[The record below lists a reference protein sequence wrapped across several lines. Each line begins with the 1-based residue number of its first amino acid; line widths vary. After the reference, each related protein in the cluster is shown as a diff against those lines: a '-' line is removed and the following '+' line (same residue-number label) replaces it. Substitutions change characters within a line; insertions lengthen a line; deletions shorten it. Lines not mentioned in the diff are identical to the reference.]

1 MLAILTLGL
10 LAQVSFAWL
19 PHTKRSVSELHGR
32 DLFAPD
38 ASDKNLNRRYLDP
51 NFKPIRGVNLGS
63 LFILEYWMTSDFADG
78 IGCTGLSEFDCVSKI
93 GQDVANEKF
102 QEHWRDWITEED
114 LDTIQSYGLNTI
126 RIPIGYWFLE
136 SLVDGSEHFPRG
148 GAEYLDRIVGWATA
162 RGFYIILDLHGAPGA
177 QVTNV
182 FTGQNNPKPGF
193 YGSYNYER
201 AFKWLEWMTS
211 KIHTDEKYFR
221 VGMIEL
227 VNEPLQV
234 VDDRTTSMR
243 TVSFVTTLIV
253 LC

>member
-38 ASDKNLNRRYLDP
+38 SSDKNLDRKWLDP
-51 NFKPIRGVNLGS
+51 NFKPIRGVNIGS

-78 IGCTGLSEFDCVSKI
+78 IGCTDLSEFDCVSKI
-93 GQDVANEKF
+93 GQDTANEKF
-102 QEHWRDWITEED
+102 QQHWHEWITTED

-126 RIPIGYWFLE
+126 RIPLGYWFLE
-136 SLVDGSEHFPRG
+136 SLVDSSEHFPRG
-148 GAEYLDRIVGWATA
+148 GAEYLDQLVGNATE

-177 QVTNV
+177 QVQNV
-182 FTGQNNPKPGF
+182 FTGQNNPNPGF
-193 YGSYNYER
+193 YNDYNYDR
-201 AFKWLEWMTS
+201 AYKWLEWITS
-211 KIHTDEKYFR
+211 KIHTDERYFR

-227 VNEPLQV
+227 VNEPLRTI
-234 VDDRTTSMR
+234 DDRTNSMR
-243 TVSFVTTLIV
+243 SVSIIIKVFVR
-253 LC
+253 C